1 MVVLAVA
8 AAGGEGCAFT
18 LTLAGVEIQVLS
30 AVLLTSILCEPED
43 TPAKVAEACHVPP
56 SMLYS

>member
-18 LTLAGVEIQVLS
+18 VTDVGDEIHVGSML
-30 AVLLTSILCEPED
+30 LLTSILCKPDAIPVKVVED
-43 TPAKVAEACHVPP
+43 
-56 SMLYS
+56 